1 MPGRRTTH
9 SDSRLPATLDAA
21 ARLFRA
27 RGYEGVSMRDIAREV
42 GMASGSLYCH
52 FETKDELLTAVYL
65 KGVEQISAAVRSAL
79 GAGSDPWRRLE
90 AACAAHLESILR
102 DDDYAQVVVRVRPG
116 DAASVGS
123 RLVELRNSYEAL
135 YSELVDALPVP
146 PRTDRSLLRLMLIGA
161 MNTAPTWY
169 REGGRATP
177 RVIARRFVGLLRNS
191 LDAGA

>member
-1 MPGRRTTH
+1 MPARRVTH

-21 ARLFRA
+21 ARLFRT

-65 KGVEQISAAVRSAL
+65 KGVEQISAAVRAAL
-79 GAGSDPWRRLE
+79 AGCSDPWQRLE
-90 AACAAHLESILR
+90 AACVAHLESILR

-116 DAASVGS
+116 DAASVGP

-135 YSELVDALPVP
+135 FSELVEALPTP
-146 PRTDRSLLRLMLIGA
+146 PRTDRSLLRLLLIGA
-161 MNTAPTWY
+161 MNSAPTWY
-169 REGGRATP
+169 RERGRVSP
-177 RVIARRFVGLLRNS
+177 RIIARRFVGLLRNS
-191 LDAGA
+191 LDAPA